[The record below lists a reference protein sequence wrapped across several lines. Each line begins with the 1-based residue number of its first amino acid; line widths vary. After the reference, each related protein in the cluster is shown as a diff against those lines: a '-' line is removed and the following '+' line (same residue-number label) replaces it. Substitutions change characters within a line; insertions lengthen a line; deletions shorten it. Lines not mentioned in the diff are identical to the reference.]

1 MEVNEVDEKMKILKM
16 VEQGKIT
23 SEEAT
28 KLLETIEGKS
38 PGIEG
43 KGRVLKVKIIEG
55 GAQRVNIK
63 IPLKL
68 IKTIAKIGGNININL
83 PDSAKE
89 KLSEKGIS
97 LENIKDAEKLNEIIA
112 ELEKEAPFEL
122 VNVDEGDKKVIVT
135 IE

>member
-1 MEVNEVDEKMKILKM
+1 MKILKM

>member
-1 MEVNEVDEKMKILKM
+1 MDEKMKILKM

>member
-1 MEVNEVDEKMKILKM
+1 MKILKM
-16 VEQGKIT
+16 LEEGKIT

-28 KLLETIEGKS
+28 KLLEAIEGKS
-38 PGIEG
+38 QKIEG

-68 IKTIAKIGGNININL
+68 IKTIAKIGGNINIDL

>member
-1 MEVNEVDEKMKILKM
+1 VDEKMKILKM
-16 VEQGKIT
+16 LEDGKIT

-28 KLLETIEGKS
+28 KLLEAIEDKS
-38 PGIEG
+38 QRIEG
-43 KGRVLKVKIIEG
+43 KGKLLKVKVIEG
-55 GAQRVNIK
+55 GAQRINIK

-68 IKTIAKIGGNININL
+68 IKTIAKIGGNIDIDL

-97 LENIKDAEKLNEIIA
+97 LENIKDTEKLNEIIA

-122 VNVDEGDKKVIVT
+122 VNVDEGDKRVIVT

>member
-1 MEVNEVDEKMKILKM
+1 MRILKM
-16 VEQGKIT
+16 LEDGKIT

-28 KLLETIEGKS
+28 KLLETIEGKAQK
-38 PGIEG
+38 IEG
-43 KGRVLKVKIIEG
+43 KGRVLKVKVIEG

-68 IKTIAKIGGNININL
+68 IKTIAKIGGNINIDL

-97 LENIKDAEKLNEIIA
+97 LENIKDAEKLNEIIT

>member
-1 MEVNEVDEKMKILKM
+1 MKILKM
-16 VEQGKIT
+16 LEEGKIT
-23 SEEAT
+23 SEETT

-38 PGIEG
+38 QQIEG

-68 IKTIAKIGGNININL
+68 IKTIAKIGGNINIDL

-112 ELEKEAPFEL
+112 ELEKEAPIEL